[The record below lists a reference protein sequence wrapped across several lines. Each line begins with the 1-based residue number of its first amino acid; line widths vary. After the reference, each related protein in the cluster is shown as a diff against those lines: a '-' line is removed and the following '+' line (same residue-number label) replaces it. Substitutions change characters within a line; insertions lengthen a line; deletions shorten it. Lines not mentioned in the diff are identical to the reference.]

1 MASMADGTGPGGHPG
16 VTVIDLSGGPANV
29 QTALQAVYAAGADFA
44 FTYNDDGVPFA
55 VFVTKYP
62 GR

>member
-1 MASMADGTGPGGHPG
+1 MADGTGPGGHPG

-55 VFVTKYP
+55 VFVT
-62 GR
+62 